1 MEYIYYGFYV
11 GIYRYSI
18 HGASGINCT
27 NKKIKTCTMMTRQ
40 NVWKTMKKSANLT
53 KHLYH
58 FQSLMF
64 FLLLRLF
71 ISLFFLWHRI
81 ILERKFSKFAVFIPL
96 RCSFGT
102 TSNCPPFQR
111 RLAKRLFVGWGF
123 TIPYARCMEY
133 VPTNLPQIYGIHVW
147 WTYQS
152 YMSIWAWFQG
162 IFTLISSFRWSNLTC
177 AYYGLKMLKLET
189 NNYRK
194 SPPKI
199 TPVRLPNTWWEGMTG
214 PQKT

>member
-1 MEYIYYGFYV
+1 MVACFCHDHVCFYAAAWYQAFALRLLV
-11 GIYRYSI
+11 
-18 HGASGINCT
+18 
-27 NKKIKTCTMMTRQ
+27 KKVRLLPLLNSLLLPLATPHNDDKTEC
-40 NVWKTMKKSANLT
+40 MKNNEEICKSHQTLIPFPES
-53 KHLYH
+53 HV
-58 FQSLMF
+58 

-111 RLAKRLFVGWGF
+111 RLAKRLFVGRGF

-147 WTYQS
+147 
-152 YMSIWAWFQG
+152 
-162 IFTLISSFRWSNLTC
+162 
-177 AYYGLKMLKLET
+177 
-189 NNYRK
+189 
-194 SPPKI
+194 
-199 TPVRLPNTWWEGMTG
+199 
-214 PQKT
+214 

>member
-1 MEYIYYGFYV
+1 
-11 GIYRYSI
+11 
-18 HGASGINCT
+18 
-27 NKKIKTCTMMTRQ
+27 MMTRQ

-111 RLAKRLFVGWGF
+111 RLAKRLFVGRGF

-152 YMSIWAWFQG
+152 YMSVWAWFQLKSLAG
-162 IFTLISSFRWSNLTC
+162 AFQIFSRNFHPDLFFQMIQFDLRILWVENV
-177 AYYGLKMLKLET
+177 ET
-189 NNYRK
+189 RNQQ
-194 SPPKI
+194 
-199 TPVRLPNTWWEGMTG
+199 L
-214 PQKT
+214 